1 MPNGFRTIQSGR
13 EWDFLREMHQGAVDD
28 WYSQVAEL
36 ERHAAQVQCSSFDD
50 FDLWWIA
57 QAQYEESGLTTEM
70 EVLNA

>member
-1 MPNGFRTIQSGR
+1 
-13 EWDFLREMHQGAVDD
+13 MHQGAVDD